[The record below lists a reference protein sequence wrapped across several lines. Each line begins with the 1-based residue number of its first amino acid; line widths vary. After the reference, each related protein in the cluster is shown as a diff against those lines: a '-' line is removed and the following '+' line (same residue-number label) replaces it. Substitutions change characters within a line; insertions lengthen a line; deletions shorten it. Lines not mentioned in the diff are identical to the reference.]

1 MPVLEA
7 VPLRLLPLLQQQL
20 RQPPL
25 LLPKLLPLRLQLRPH
40 RRLQLRPHRRRLQP
54 RLQQPRLLRQLAQ
67 QQDWSC
73 HLSFV
78 DSSTKMVSIRPP
90 SPEPVSV
97 GESLARTLKQ
107 SFKATLLALQPPLQ
121 PRLQVRPLRLHLHQ
135 LLLRQRLQPP
145 QRRLLRQHLLAPPA
159 VRYR

>member
-1 MPVLEA
+1 MCI
-7 VPLRLLPLLQQQL
+7 RDRQL

-25 LLPKLLPLRLQLRPH
+25 LLPKLLPLRPH
-40 RRLQLRPHRRRLQP
+40 RRLQLRPHRRLQP
-54 RLQQPRLLRQLAQ
+54 RLQQPRLLRQLTQ
-67 QQDWSC
+67 PQDWSC

-97 GESLARTLKQ
+97 GESLARTLKP
-107 SFKATLLALQPPLQ
+107 SFKATLLAQHQQPL
-121 PRLQVRPLRLHLHQ
+121 RPRLHLHQ
-135 LLLRQRLQPP
+135 LLLRLLRLHRLAPRQH
-145 QRRLLRQHLLAPPA
+145 RLLRQHLLAPHRLAPPA

>member
-25 LLPKLLPLRLQLRPH
+25 LLPKLLPLRLRPH

-67 QQDWSC
+67 PQDWSC

-107 SFKATLLALQPPLQ
+107 SFKATLLAQRQPPL
-121 PRLQVRPLRLHLHQ
+121 RPRLHLHQ
-135 LLLRQRLQPP
+135 LLLRPRLHQLL
-145 QRRLLRQHLLAPPA
+145 RLLRQHLLAPPA

>member
-20 RQPPL
+20 RQSPL
-25 LLPKLLPLRLQLRPH
+25 QLPRLLRLRLRPH
-40 RRLQLRPHRRRLQP
+40 RRLQP
-54 RLQQPRLLRQLAQ
+54 RLQQPRLLRQLTQ
-67 QQDWSC
+67 PQDWSY

-97 GESLARTLKQ
+97 GESLARMLKL
-107 SFKATLLALQPPLQ
+107 SFKATLLAQHQPPL
-121 PRLQVRPLRLHLHQ
+121 RPRLHLHQ
-135 LLLRQRLQPP
+135 LLRLLRQRRLAPRQ
-145 QRRLLRQHLLAPPA
+145 QRLLRQHRLAPRQHRLPRQHLLAPPA